1 MINVAFPEP
10 DNEFIRLAIQDAQNY
25 QPTLVDGDEPLAT
38 ACKMLADGSVD
49 TMVAGIDFSS
59 RDVILTVRDIIGM
72 PEGKKLFSSLF
83 VCDFPDGTRKIISD
97 GATCK
102 NPDAEQ
108 LAEIIRL
115 THAAA
120 TKLLDEEPKIAMLSF
135 STFGS
140 GGHDPSMDKT
150 NEAIQI
156 VRKTNPEI
164 KVDGEMQLD
173 AAVNLRV
180 GEKKAPHSSEVA
192 GHANVLITPDINSGN
207 ILYKS
212 VEQFAKAHVAGPIL
226 LGFNKPVSDLS
237 RGSTVED
244 VKLTIDCMLKLA
256 QD

>member
-1 MINVAFPEP
+1 MIKIAFPEP
-10 DNEFIRLAIQDAQNY
+10 NNEFIRLATQDAQNY
-25 QPTLVDGDEPLAT
+25 QPVPVDDDESLVT
-38 ACKMLADGSVD
+38 ACQMLADGSVD

-59 RDVILTVRDIIGM
+59 RDVILTVRDIVGM

-83 VCDFPDGTRKIISD
+83 VCDFPDGTRKILSD

-108 LAEIIRL
+108 LAEIVRL
-115 THAAA
+115 TYTAS
-120 TKLLDEEPKIAMLSF
+120 KKILDEEPKIAMLSF

-140 GGHDPSMDKT
+140 GGHDPSMEKIA
-150 NEAIQI
+150 EAIKL
-156 VRKTNPEI
+156 VRETNPEI
-164 KVDGEMQLD
+164 KIDGEMQLD
-173 AAVNLRV
+173 AAVNPRI
-180 GEKKAPHSSEVA
+180 GEKKSPHPSEVA

-212 VEQFAKAHVAGPIL
+212 IEQFAKAHVAGPIL

-244 VKLTIDCMLKLA
+244 VKLTIECMLKLTS
-256 QD
+256 